1 MLSRCFDL
9 MRQNILIWI
18 SLILNIFNYFSLTV
32 KRILTPTFFFLSL
45 EYFFWDIW
53 GEPQQF
59 LVRATFYPF
68 SRPSQLGI
76 LVLRLLCVLK
86 FTILEDKTIFKK
98 SGHVRAWNMDGIK
111 SIVKITLCWN
121 LQTHENDVKL
131 YLGKTQISSASVMAN
146 HHDNKI

>member
-1 MLSRCFDL
+1 MLTDCHQNLKGLFKCLHAWLNIFMELNTLIFFLFNTALRLYSMLFGCFDL
-9 MRQNILIWI
+9 MRRNILIWI

-98 SGHVRAWNMDGIK
+98 SGHVRA
-111 SIVKITLCWN
+111 
-121 LQTHENDVKL
+121 
-131 YLGKTQISSASVMAN
+131 
-146 HHDNKI
+146 